1 MKLFKQCAIVALVL
15 GGTLY
20 AQQPIN
26 DSQVGGTAVL
36 TGNGT
41 TGAGSQRVTI
51 ASDNTA
57 FAVNATLSAE
67 TTKVIGVIRASDGAG
82 NLLTSNSTTYT
93 AKFGLDS
100 NLLGTLGTA
109 FTTAGFV
116 DVKGADGN
124 VFVRQTTGTNLHAVL
139 DTTSTTAVTQA
150 TAANLNATV
159 VQATGS
165 NLHVVCDSG
174 CTTGTTIS
182 LIPATSGGLS
192 HTHFVAAASDNATSL
207 KGSAG
212 QLYTV
217 DIYNAAAY
225 PVYLK
230 LYNKATSPTSCGAT
244 VLFKVVGV
252 QAGTQKTLSSEQ
264 GYAMGTGI
272 GYCLVKG
279 ITDADDTSVLISD
292 ATVDIGYK

>member
-1 MKLFKQCAIVALVL
+1 MKRLSLTLNLALVL
-15 GGTLY
+15 TVLSVAAF
-20 AQQPIN
+20 AQQPVN
-26 DSQVGGTAVL
+26 NAQTAGTTTA
-36 TGNGT
+36 TGNGV
-41 TGAGSQRVTI
+41 TGSGSQRVTI

-57 FAVNATLSAE
+57 FAVNSTLSAE
-67 TTKVIGVIRASDGAG
+67 TTKVIGTVNIASGQSVGLSTGSNVIGHVIVD
-82 NLLTSNSTTYT
+82 TTSTTAVT
-93 AKFGLDS
+93 QA
-100 NLLGTLGTA
+100 
-109 FTTAGFV
+109 
-116 DVKGADGN
+116 
-124 VFVRQTTGTNLHAVL
+124 TGTNLHAVL

-174 CTTGTTIS
+174 CTAGTTIS
-182 LIPATSGGLS
+182 LIPATTGGLS

-217 DIYNAAAY
+217 DVYNAAAY

-244 VLFKVVGV
+244 NLFKVVGV

-272 GYCLVKG
+272 GYCLTKG

-292 ATVDIGYK
+292 ATVDLGYK

>member
-1 MKLFKQCAIVALVL
+1 MKSKILILIAALAFSL
-15 GGTLY
+15 SSF
-20 AQQPIN
+20 AQQPVNDVAIN
-26 DSQVGGTAVL
+26 GTATS

-41 TGAGSQRVTI
+41 AGAGVQRVAI

-67 TTKVIGVIRASDGAG
+67 TTKVIGVVRASDGAG

-109 FTTAGFV
+109 FSTPGKV
-116 DVKGADGN
+116 DVKGADGD
-124 VFVRQTTGTNLHAVL
+124 VFIRQTTGTNLHAVL

-165 NLHVVCDSG
+165 NLHIVCDSG
-174 CTTGTTIS
+174 CGASSTIG
-182 LIPATSGGLS
+182 LIPATTGGL
-192 HTHFVAAASDNATSL
+192 TLKHFVAAASDNATSL

-212 QLYTV
+212 QVYSV
-217 DIYNAAAY
+217 EVFNNAAY

-230 LYNKATSPTSCGAT
+230 FVNKATAPTCGT
-244 VLFKVVGV
+244 DTNVKVFGV
-252 QAGTQKTLSSEQ
+252 QAGTHVNFSQPEGL
-264 GYAMGTGI
+264 AFGTGI
-272 GYCLVKG
+272 AYCLVKG
-279 ITDADDTSVLISD
+279 ITNVDDTSVLISD
-292 ATVDIGYK
+292 AVVGIDYD

>member
-1 MKLFKQCAIVALVL
+1 MKSKLLLALAVL
-15 GGTLY
+15 ALSLGAF
-20 AQQPIN
+20 AQQPVNDVAIN
-26 DSQVGGTAVL
+26 GNATS

-41 TGAGSQRVTI
+41 VGSGVQRVAI

-82 NLLTSNSTTYT
+82 NLLTSNSSTYT

-109 FTTAGFV
+109 FSTAGKV
-116 DVKGADGN
+116 DVKGADGD
-124 VFVRQTTGTNLHAVL
+124 VFVRQATGTNLHAVL

-174 CTTGTTIS
+174 CGASSTIS
-182 LIPATSGGLS
+182 LIPATTGGL
-192 HTHFVAAASDNATSL
+192 TLKHFVAAATDNATSL

-212 QLYTV
+212 QVYGV
-217 DIYNAAAY
+217 EIFNNAAY

-230 LYNKATSPTSCGAT
+230 FVNKATAPTCGT
-244 VLFKVVGV
+244 DTNVKVLGV
-252 QAGTQKTLSSEQ
+252 QAGTHVNFAQPEGL
-264 GYAMGTGI
+264 AFGTGI
-272 GYCLVKG
+272 AYCLVKG
-279 ITDADDTSVLISD
+279 ITNADDTSVLVSD
-292 ATVDIGYK
+292 AVVAIDYN